1 MRSRGALQRAIRCRL
16 ALAIAAL
23 LLLLLPQTRA
33 SLESVSEHVSEA
45 ADLLEDSAQAAA
57 GAGADPAEA
66 AAEASCVDHAPGAP
80 PNWLFI
86 AATGRSGSTSLLE
99 MVNQLPGV
107 YLEGENMG
115 LFESL
120 FTLKEDA
127 TKDLQEFHEDEIR
140 ARVHKGVGS
149 FYRAPGYVSPT
160 ASLDAI
166 AREFVEV
173 YVLGA
178 KGSAFRAREEKARLV
193 GFKEIRFK
201 NAQELDYLIHLF
213 PCAKVIINVRR
224 DVVKQSASAE
234 WQEGAS
240 ALQQRNDWY
249 TDWHQ
254 RNAQRSFLIALEDFT
269 VPNMNKLAAW
279 LGFPSCRFVR
289 IAHSNAHGGYYAD
302 STKDVNCAADR

>member
-1 MRSRGALQRAIRCRL
+1 M
-16 ALAIAAL
+16 
-23 LLLLLPQTRA
+23 
-33 SLESVSEHVSEA
+33 SEA

-127 TKDLQEFHEDEIR
+127 TKAASSYF
-140 ARVHKGVGS
+140 VSKGVGS

>member
-1 MRSRGALQRAIRCRL
+1 MPSRGALQRAIRCRL
-16 ALAIAAL
+16 ALAVSAL
-23 LLLLLPQTRA
+23 MLLLLPQTRA

-166 AREFVEV
+166 AQEFVEV

-213 PCAKVIINVRR
+213 PWPK
-224 DVVKQSASAE
+224 SS
-234 WQEGAS
+234 
-240 ALQQRNDWY
+240 
-249 TDWHQ
+249 
-254 RNAQRSFLIALEDFT
+254 
-269 VPNMNKLAAW
+269 
-279 LGFPSCRFVR
+279 
-289 IAHSNAHGGYYAD
+289 
-302 STKDVNCAADR
+302 ST